1 MKKRLLVARV
11 YLDNIHYLDRISF
24 HRKMFKAIKEAL
36 EEQYEHRLTV
46 DKRTLIAHILTM
58 KFCKDYHIELLLSEY
73 NNLNFLLSIEDNC
86 KYKIF
91 DVQDEGYFI
100 HKNEFNTKIMK
111 HISASERWCGR
122 WDLNPQGSNIHRSLR
137 PARLP
142 VPPHPHIKLSVT
154 QCINLC
160 CVNSNIYF

>member
-46 DKRTLIAHILTM
+46 NKRTLIAHILTM
-58 KFCKDYHIELLLSEY
+58 KFCNDYHIELLLSEY

-100 HKNEFNTKIMK
+100 HKNEGKLTHRECHNLTIKNIINSEGYNDIKEINKKEQDEKFNNTT
-111 HISASERWCGR
+111 H
-122 WDLNPQGSNIHRSLR
+122 
-137 PARLP
+137 
-142 VPPHPHIKLSVT
+142 
-154 QCINLC
+154 
-160 CVNSNIYF
+160 

>member
-36 EEQYEHRLTV
+36 EEQYEYRLTV

-100 HKNEFNTKIMK
+100 HKNEGKLTHRECHNLAIK
-111 HISASERWCGR
+111 
-122 WDLNPQGSNIHRSLR
+122 NIINSDGYND
-137 PARLP
+137 
-142 VPPHPHIKLSVT
+142 IKE
-154 QCINLC
+154 INKKEC
-160 CVNSNIYF
+160 